1 MHVVELAQAGPK
13 RDLVEVLGARYH
25 SGDAVD
31 IDVNVDVDNDPM

>member
-1 MHVVELAQAGPK
+1 MHVVDLAQAGPK

-25 SGDAVD
+25 SGDAAD